1 MQQERKNILV
11 PYNFDEESQFS
22 LENTFKIAKH
32 LKANIIV
39 LHVIEISDTI
49 KSFLKLSEQVSDLE
63 KSVEKKLSE
72 VAEAAKEKSGLGV
85 SSQVRKGKVYKQI
98 IMAAEELKARFIVI
112 NKTVRTG
119 EDHKQVLS
127 SNATRI
133 IRESSV
139 PVITMNANNKC
150 KLDYKNILLPL
161 DLTKRTREKLFN
173 AIAFAM
179 HYDATIRIVSVL
191 TGGISA
197 KKSRIYK
204 KMKKV
209 QQMVEES
216 GIQCTTKLYKK
227 TEKPVHQVVL
237 DYGAHVDADLVVIMT
252 HQETNTSDNYIGA
265 FANQIINESEV
276 PVFSFTHA
284 ATANR
289 KENNMA
295 KTMVDPFKF
304 FKL

>member
-1 MQQERKNILV
+1 MQEDRKNILV
-11 PYNFDEESQFS
+11 PYNFDDESQFS

-49 KSFLKLSEQVSDLE
+49 KSFLKINEQVSDME
-63 KSVEKKLSE
+63 KNIHDKLSGI
-72 VAEAAKEKSGLGV
+72 ANAAKEKSGLDV
-85 SSQVRKGKVYKQI
+85 SCLVKKGKVYRQI
-98 IMAAEELKARFIVI
+98 IQAANELNVRFIVI
-112 NKTVRTG
+112 NKTVHTD
-119 EDHKQVLS
+119 EDRQVLS

-133 IRESSV
+133 IRESPV
-139 PVITMNANNKC
+139 PVITMNANNRC

-197 KKSRIYK
+197 RKSRIYK

-209 QQMVEES
+209 QGIIEES
-216 GIQCTTKLYKK
+216 GIKCTTKLFKK
-227 TEKPVHQVVL
+227 TEKPIHQVVL
-237 DYGAHVDADLVVIMT
+237 DYSAHVNADMIIIMT
-252 HQETNTSDNYIGA
+252 HQEANTSDNYIGA

-284 ATANR
+284 AAANTD
-289 KENNMA
+289 ENSMA